1 MIRTSAYVT
10 AAVIGAVVFTSTTPA
25 QAADQSAIKR
35 AIVVTVLNNLGVQPT
50 DQLVNDIVGDIP
62 MEFFDSTLVRE
73 VGTALDNSEDPTLI
87 ISQTVDSDGDGIP
100 NADAT
105 IDSDDDSSDDA
116 DDDSSDDANNNDDDD
131 AHKTNADDDDDNT
144 NDDDDDDNTNDDAD
158 DDSSGSSG
166 SSGDD
171 SGSSGSDDDADDD
184 SDDDEDEEDDSDEE
198 EDEPDN

>member
-1 MIRTSAYVT
+1 VIRTSAFVT

-50 DQLVNDIVGDIP
+50 DQLVNDIVRDIP

-116 DDDSSDDANNNDDDD
+116 DDDSSG
-131 AHKTNADDDDDNT
+131 
-144 NDDDDDDNTNDDAD
+144 
-158 DDSSGSSG
+158 SSGSSG
-166 SSGDD
+166 SSVDD
-171 SGSSGSDDDADDD
+171 SGSSGSDDESDDD
-184 SDDDEDEEDDSDEE
+184 SDEDEEDDSDEE

>member
-50 DQLVNDIVGDIP
+50 DQLVNDIVRDIP

-105 IDSDDDSSDDA
+105 IDSDDSDDADDADDA
-116 DDDSSDDANNNDDDD
+116 DDDS
-131 AHKTNADDDDDNT
+131 
-144 NDDDDDDNTNDDAD
+144 NDDAD

>member
-1 MIRTSAYVT
+1 MIRTSAFVT

-50 DQLVNDIVGDIP
+50 DQLVNDIVRDIP

-105 IDSDDDSSDDA
+105 IDSDDDSNDDADDDSNDDA
-116 DDDSSDDANNNDDDD
+116 DDDSSGED
-131 AHKTNADDDDDNT
+131 
-144 NDDDDDDNTNDDAD
+144 
-158 DDSSGSSG
+158 SGSSG

-171 SGSSGSDDDADDD
+171 SGSSGSDDDSDDD
-184 SDDDEDEEDDSDEE
+184 ADDDEDEEDDSDEE

>member
-1 MIRTSAYVT
+1 VIRTSAFVT

-105 IDSDDDSSDDA
+105 IDSDDADDA
-116 DDDSSDDANNNDDDD
+116 DDDS
-131 AHKTNADDDDDNT
+131 
-144 NDDDDDDNTNDDAD
+144 NDDAD

-184 SDDDEDEEDDSDEE
+184 SDDDSDDDEDEEDDSDEE